1 MCYVGLWLGR
11 WGTRTSDVADAR
23 RRAHARA
30 RAMRDASMRPSHRR
44 QCHQSPVASPTP
56 RGPHVPQWDNAKI
69 VGLPG
74 TCENFGSAMARPGIA
89 LQCPH
94 GTAAGM
100 PHSDKH
106 ISTCAHKLQMSK
118 SKWVWVWTA
127 A

>member
-1 MCYVGLWLGR
+1 MLMWLWPVIA
-11 WGTRTSDVADAR
+11 VADV
-23 RRAHARA
+23 
-30 RAMRDASMRPSHRR
+30 SL
-44 QCHQSPVASPTP
+44 TP

-106 ISTCAHKLQMSK
+106 MSTAAHTSSK
-118 SKWVWVWTA
+118 WVWTA